1 MVPGSFVGDIFSAG
15 LYSNKQGRLSL
26 AAGRPRP
33 IRTEQHLGRQHYR
46 FCWATLSGPMPARG
60 CRPRLRLSRHGAP
73 PCVLTARRPLRS
85 GLPLASPWPPV
96 RTAVAV
102 PPSGPPGVTCTC
114 NNAGRRANGF
124 DASDKMNQASTGSMR
139 ACSQRHQSSPHPTR
153 AHRSSCPAGQA
164 ARVHHPVRPSEPN
177 LQNLPPRSTTS
188 SSSSAPPV
196 RAPPHNPRM
205 RIALPL
211 QSPSPPLSASTTAS
225 PLVDVAHEAAQPA
238 WHRLHQRARC
248 LAPRPCMSL
257 LPCLRPAGTR
267 PPRAGA

>member
-1 MVPGSFVGDIFSAG
+1 MLSFRRAQGGGTLRHLDPSWSVGDILSAG
-15 LYSNKQGRLSL
+15 PYSGKQVRPSL

-124 DASDKMNQASTGSMR
+124 DASDKMDQASTGSMR

-211 QSPSPPLSASTTAS
+211 QSPSPP
-225 PLVDVAHEAAQPA
+225 PK
-238 WHRLHQRARC
+238 RLHNG
-248 LAPRPCMSL
+248 LT
-257 LPCLRPAGTR
+257 TR
-267 PPRAGA
+267 

>member
-1 MVPGSFVGDIFSAG
+1 MLWSCAQEAGQVCSRFVKPKAVADCDMVPGSFVGGIFSAG
-15 LYSNKQGRLSL
+15 PHSGKQGRLSL

-124 DASDKMNQASTGSMR
+124 DASDKMDQASTGSMR

-177 LQNLPPRSTTS
+177 LQKPAATKHHLLVFKRPSCSGTSTQPAHAHCPPST
-188 SSSSAPPV
+188 V
-196 RAPPHNPRM
+196 
-205 RIALPL
+205 AL
-211 QSPSPPLSASTTAS
+211 AS
-225 PLVDVAHEAAQPA
+225 PK
-238 WHRLHQRARC
+238 RLHNG
-248 LAPRPCMSL
+248 LT
-257 LPCLRPAGTR
+257 TR
-267 PPRAGA
+267 